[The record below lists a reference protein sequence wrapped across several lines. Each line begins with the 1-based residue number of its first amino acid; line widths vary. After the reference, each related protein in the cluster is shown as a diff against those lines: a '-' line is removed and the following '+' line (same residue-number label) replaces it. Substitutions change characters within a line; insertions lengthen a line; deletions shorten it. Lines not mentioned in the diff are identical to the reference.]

1 MGPPY
6 LSQFFFCL
14 EHDCRLFEKS
24 SEYHEYEVSK
34 FQRSVTSTGNRRLQ
48 QLEGCGRGYKSEQR
62 LRRRLSG
69 NGTFVVLSFF
79 CRRRRPCAEAA
90 LRPRWRPALQCR
102 QKTSERVCA
111 PQPKQYVVAAADT
124 RLGCYVQFFFLN
136 ILLAALSFRTA
147 CMKFFSN
154 DINDCIVIVRCIE
167 NQSRLY
173 TSHNGLKNRH

>member
-1 MGPPY
+1 MTA
-6 LSQFFFCL
+6 
-14 EHDCRLFEKS
+14 D
-24 SEYHEYEVSK
+24 SK
-34 FQRSVTSTGNRRLQ
+34 RVASIMSTKLASFRGQSLQ
-48 QLEGCGRGYKSEQR
+48 QAIVDCNSSKVAAAATRASRGCGWAATAH
-62 LRRRLSG
+62 LL
-69 NGTFVVLSFF
+69 FFLSFAVVGD
-79 CRRRRPCAEAA
+79 RA

-111 PQPKQYVVAAADT
+111 PQPSTYLVAAADT

-154 DINDCIVIVRCIE
+154 DINDCIVTVRCIE

-173 TSHNGLKNRH
+173 TSHNGLNNRHWC